1 MRKMR
6 LATVALAATVA
17 FGVPT
22 ACSDSGSGPGGGVNL
37 AGTYTLVSL
46 VLGGLLPAPGSTGTL
61 VFTSSSFNADLTV
74 VSPDTLLVPDTTI
87 VLLGTYSARH
97 TSSGDS
103 IYLVLP
109 GALGT
114 IPGTFAVR
122 GVQQDTLVLN
132 LATPL
137 GTLGSTWHKQ

>member
-1 MRKMR
+1 MRRIR
-6 LATVALAATVA
+6 LVAVALALTVA
-17 FGVPT
+17 FGAPT

-46 VLGGLLPAPGSTGTL
+46 LLGGILPAPGSTGTL
-61 VFTSSSFNADLTV
+61 VFTSSSFDANLNI
-74 VSPDTLLVPDTTI
+74 VSPDTSLVPDTAL
-87 VLLGTYSARH
+87 VLFGTYSAKH

-109 GALGT
+109 GAFGT
-114 IPGTFAVR
+114 IPGTFVIR
-122 GVQQDTLVLN
+122 GALQDTLVLN

-137 GTLGSTWHKQ
+137 GNLGSTWYKP

>member
-1 MRKMR
+1 MRR
-6 LATVALAATVA
+6 LRVAAVALAATVA
-17 FGVPT
+17 VGAPT

-46 VLGGLLPAPGSTGTL
+46 LLGGILPAPGSTGTL
-61 VFTSSSFNADLTV
+61 VFTSSSFNANLTV
-74 VSPDTLLVPDTTI
+74 VSPDTLLVPDTTL

-114 IPGTFAVR
+114 IPGTFAIR
-122 GVQQDTLVLN
+122 GAVQDTLVLN
-132 LATPL
+132 LVTPL
-137 GTLGSTWHKQ
+137 GSLGSTWYKP

>member
-1 MRKMR
+1 MRR
-6 LATVALAATVA
+6 LRVAAVALAGTVA
-17 FGVPT
+17 FGAPT

-46 VLGGLLPAPGSTGTL
+46 LLGGILPAPGSTGTL
-61 VFTSSSFNADLTV
+61 VFTSSTFNANLTV
-74 VSPDTLLVPDTTI
+74 VSPDTLLVPDTTL

-114 IPGTFAVR
+114 IPGTFAIR
-122 GVQQDTLVLN
+122 GAVQDTLVLN
-132 LATPL
+132 LVTPL
-137 GTLGSTWHKQ
+137 GSLGSTWYKP

>member
-1 MRKMR
+1 MRKTR
-6 LATVALAATVA
+6 LAAVALAATVA

-37 AGTYTLVSL
+37 SGTYTLVSL
-46 VLGGLLPAPGSTGTL
+46 LLGGLLPAPGSTGTL
-61 VFTSSSFNADLTV
+61 VFTSTSFNADLTV
-74 VSPDTLLVPDTTI
+74 VSPDTLLLPDTTL
-87 VLLGTYSARH
+87 VLLGTYSAKH

-114 IPGTFAVR
+114 IPGTFVIGGAV
-122 GVQQDTLVLN
+122 QDTLVLN

-137 GTLGSTWHKQ
+137 GNLGSTWYKP

>member
-1 MRKMR
+1 MRRIR
-6 LATVALAATVA
+6 LVAVALAATVA
-17 FGVPT
+17 LGAPT

-46 VLGGLLPAPGSTGTL
+46 LLGGIIDAPGSTGTL
-61 VFTSSSFNADLTV
+61 VFTSSSFNANLSI
-74 VSPDTLLVPDTTI
+74 VSPDTLLVPDTTL
-87 VLLGTYSARH
+87 VLLGTYSAKH

-103 IYLVLP
+103 VYLVLP

-114 IPGTFAVR
+114 IPGTFDIR
-122 GVQQDTLVLN
+122 GTLQDTLVLN

-137 GTLGSTWHKQ
+137 GNLGSTWYKP

>member
-1 MRKMR
+1 MRR
-6 LATVALAATVA
+6 LRVAAVALAGTVA
-17 FGVPT
+17 FGAPT

-46 VLGGLLPAPGSTGTL
+46 LLGGILPAPGSTGTL
-61 VFTSSSFNADLTV
+61 VFTSSSFNANLTV
-74 VSPDTLLVPDTTI
+74 VSPDTLLVPDTTL

-114 IPGTFAVR
+114 IPGTFAIR
-122 GVQQDTLVLN
+122 GAVQDTLVLN
-132 LATPL
+132 LVTPL
-137 GTLGSTWHKQ
+137 GSLGSTWYKP

>member
-1 MRKMR
+1 MRKIR
-6 LATVALAATVA
+6 LTAVVLAATLV

-46 VLGGLLPAPGSTGTL
+46 LLGGLLPAPGSTGIL
-61 VFTSSSFNADLTV
+61 VFTSSSFSADIDV
-74 VSPDTLLVPDTTI
+74 VSPDTLLVPDTAL
-87 VLLGTYSARH
+87 VLFGTYSAKH

-103 IYLVLP
+103 VYLVLP

-114 IPGTFAVR
+114 IAGTFDIR
-122 GVQQDTLVLN
+122 GAQQDTLVLN

-137 GTLGSTWHKQ
+137 GNLGSTWYKQ

>member
-1 MRKMR
+1 MRRTR
-6 LATVALAATVA
+6 LAAVALAASVA
-17 FGVPT
+17 VGVPT

-37 AGTYTLVSL
+37 TGTYTLVSL
-46 VLGGLLPAPGSTGTL
+46 LLGGIIDAPGSTGTL
-61 VFTSSSFNADLTV
+61 VFTSSSFNANLSI
-74 VSPDTLLVPDTTI
+74 VSPDTLLVPDTTL
-87 VLLGTYSARH
+87 VLLGTYSAKH

-114 IPGTFAVR
+114 IPGTFDIR
-122 GVQQDTLVLN
+122 GTLQDTLVLN

-137 GTLGSTWHKQ
+137 GNLGSTWYKP